1 MNNRMEWNAHFSAEN
16 ISFKNGKNQSFD
28 SAIGQ
33 NGHFWKTDIFG
44 ENGNFATN
52 IHTPHLLSSDAMR
65 QNITVSL
72 RIMGP
77 KTDILEMSILPIAPE
92 TFETT
97 SKNAI

>member
-1 MNNRMEWNAHFSAEN
+1 MHTFPPKIFRLKME
-16 ISFKNGKNQSFD
+16 KNQSFN

-77 KTDILEMSILPIAPE
+77 KTDILEMSILPIVPE